1 MNQSPAPQINGFFDE
16 KTNTISYIVRDPE
29 SNSCAIIDPVID
41 FDLSSGKLTHA
52 SSDRLID
59 HIQEN
64 ELIVEW
70 LIETHAH
77 ADHLSGAPYIQSKL
91 GGKLAIG
98 SRIKDVQTVFG
109 EIFNAGT
116 EFSRMGD
123 QFDHLF
129 EDGEKYR
136 IGNLEA
142 TAIATPG
149 HTPACMTHVIGDAMF
164 VGDTI
169 FMPDGGTAR
178 ADFPGGDAQTLFSSI
193 QTLLSYPVETRV
205 FTCHDYGPGG
215 RDYHWES
222 TIGQQRQTNIHVRDE
237 ISEDQFVTMRTE
249 RDATLSMPSLIIP
262 AIQVNM
268 RAGHLPEAEDNGTH
282 FLKIPINALN

>member
-1 MNQSPAPQINGFFDE
+1 
-16 KTNTISYIVRDPE
+16 
-29 SNSCAIIDPVID
+29 
-41 FDLSSGKLTHA
+41 
-52 SSDRLID
+52 
-59 HIQEN
+59 
-64 ELIVEW
+64 
-70 LIETHAH
+70 
-77 ADHLSGAPYIQSKL
+77 
-91 GGKLAIG
+91 
-98 SRIKDVQTVFG
+98 
-109 EIFNAGT
+109 
-116 EFSRMGD
+116 
-123 QFDHLF
+123 
-129 EDGEKYR
+129 
-136 IGNLEA
+136 
-142 TAIATPG
+142 
-149 HTPACMTHVIGDAMF
+149 MF